1 MTDADEHGTRPRGP
15 EVEESENNQIWD
27 AMDLGGHGLKSMGQ
41 SLFRHYSHL
50 RKIYFNH
57 NRLSVLTPH
66 ISIMRN
72 LTNLDLSFNQLT
84 ELPPEI
90 GMLTNLKKL
99 LLFEN
104 GLDRVPYEIGFLY
117 QLEMLGL
124 EGNPMRDGRDQME
137 RLVEH
142 GTHELVRYLREE
154 APRKFVFL

>member
-1 MTDADEHGTRPRGP
+1 MAGLEDGEDGL
-15 EVEESENNQIWD
+15 WD
-27 AMDLGGHGLKSMGQ
+27 AMDLGGHGLKSMGS
-41 SLFRHYSHL
+41 SLFRHYPQL

-57 NRLSVLTPH
+57 NRLTTLAPH
-66 ISIMRN
+66 ISMMRC
-72 LTNLDLSFNQLT
+72 LTILDLSFNQLT

-104 GLDRVPYEIGFLY
+104 RLQALPYEIGFLY

-124 EGNPMRDGRDQME
+124 EGNPMHRAPDQIE

-154 APRKFVFL
+154 APGKPERVLCISKIWTNNVA